1 MVSINGD
8 GNDVLKKREIDQT
21 SKENHVLH
29 GFLFSCVVSDLN
41 KESGSVIILNETT
54 DRKKILSCSC
64 NGVITETDITDKEN
78 EFVEDLVIA
87 DILNWKRS
95 YYSNFD
101 WMKTW
106 HMTWKLDLS
115 VDQEHIISFGDDYAY
130 PDGMELLKTVLRRY
144 GMSIIGE
151 KKKKSKVKKQLF

>member
-78 EFVEDLVIA
+78 EFVEDLVTA

-115 VDQEHIISFGDDYAY
+115 VDQEHIISLGDDYAY